1 MKLLISQVM
10 LSKDTIFV
18 STLQNLLIHGHLPKL
33 QLFFLARASRVLTPL
48 SLAAQY
54 LRALI
59 ILNRRLYRAE
69 NIHPIF

>member
-10 LSKDTIFV
+10 LAGDTILG
-18 STLQNLLIHGHLPKL
+18 STLQNLLIHGHLRKL
-33 QLFFLARASRVLTPL
+33 HLYLFARASRVLTPL
-48 SLAAQY
+48 SLAAHY
-54 LRALI
+54 LRVLI